1 MHAPFFDIRPHLD
14 HEVPDVLA
22 RLSDSKVLQHA
33 LLAYRFPHLPKFVR
47 TAMTPMAGWA
57 FKRRLQKLHT
67 VEEVQQLVVAWVE
80 RVLKRTTSAIEV
92 RGLEN
97 LDPHQAYLWL
107 SNHRDIA
114 MDPMLVNYSL
124 HQAGW
129 KTGHIAIGDNLLKQP
144 EVAALMRLNKSF
156 LVKRGISNGRE
167 RLKELKRLSG
177 YIRQTIQTGS
187 SVWLAQREGR
197 AKDGIDATDTA
208 VLKMLALAGREQ
220 QEDFARALGVL
231 NPVPVCIQYE
241 WDPCDRLKAQELA
254 ILASTGQYQ
263 KAPDEDTRSILLGL
277 TGFKGR
283 VIVSF
288 GQPLT
293 SAQLQTPER
302 MAQAV
307 DAQIQA
313 MQCIFPVQ
321 RTALALLQQ
330 EFADFA
336 NCAGALLEK
345 NIAQELERHLDGL
358 EQAVRKRILQTYA
371 QPLITAECSAAH

>member
-1 MHAPFFDIRPHLD
+1 MHDPFSDIRPHLD
-14 HEVPDVLA
+14 AEVPDVLA
-22 RLSDSKVLQHA
+22 RLSESKVLQHA
-33 LLAYRFPHLPKFVR
+33 LLVYRFPRLPYFAR
-47 TAMTPMAGWA
+47 AAFAPAAGIL
-57 FKRRLQKLHT
+57 FKRRLQKMRSVDDVQRT
-67 VEEVQQLVVAWVE
+67 VVTWVA
-80 RVLKRTTSAIEV
+80 RILKRTTSHIEV
-92 RGLEN
+92 RGLAQ
-97 LDPHQAYLWL
+97 LDPNQAYLWI

-129 KTGHIAIGDNLLKQP
+129 ATGQIAIGDNLLKQP

-156 LVKRGISNGRE
+156 LVKRGIANGRE
-167 RLKELKRLSG
+167 KLKELKRLSQ
-177 YIRQTIQTGS
+177 YIRQTIQAGS

-208 VLKMLALAGREQ
+208 VLKMLALSGREQ
-220 QEDFARALGVL
+220 QEDFQTALQVL
-231 NPVPVCIQYE
+231 KPVPVCIQYE
-241 WDPCDRLKAQELA
+241 WDPCDRLKAQELET
-254 ILASTGQYQ
+254 LASTGKYQ

-283 VIVSF
+283 VVVSF

-293 SAQLQTPER
+293 VAEMHNPEV
-302 MAQAV
+302 MAKAV

-371 QPLITAECSAAH
+371 QPLLTAECSAAH